1 MIKKWQERCREHPT
15 IADQL
20 IAMEEEIKELRALF
34 QTAGTYVPEIQT
46 KEEQLA
52 YTAGWYQGMANFA
65 KDLKDDPKRS
75 LEFFRNAGI
84 LDEAGNLTKF
94 YQGGNKE

>member
-15 IADQL
+15 IATQML
-20 IAMEEEIKELRALF
+20 AMEEEIQELRAAF
-34 QTAGTYVPEIQT
+34 QVITYVPEIQT

-52 YTAGWYQGMANFA
+52 YTAGWYQGMAAFA
-65 KDLKDDPKRS
+65 KDLKSDPERAK
-75 LEFFRNAGI
+75 EFFRNAGI